1 MANKINLF
9 HKNEIGKTL
18 EFNNLEPNKYNVKVS
33 KLPNNS
39 ISVSNDGLHVDLS
52 EIKSIIETLQAE
64 LDKEIGVAKAFP
76 TQSIPDGYL
85 PMEGQKFDT
94 DRYPKLAKIY
104 PSGTL
109 PDLRGEFL
117 RGWDN
122 GRGLDPDRSL
132 LTTQEDAIRNITGL
146 IEDIVYQD
154 VRFSDNANGVFLR
167 LKDRKDKATLARNT
181 ANNKDAKGSDF
192 AGGWELDHSDGISFD
207 ASRVVPTAKENRPHN
222 IAFRFAC
229 RVG

>member
-18 EFNNLEPNKYNVKVS
+18 EFSNLESNKYNVKVS
-33 KLPNNS
+33 KLSNNG
-39 ISVSNDGLHVDLS
+39 ISVSNDGLYVDLS
-52 EIKSIIETLQAE
+52 EVKSIIETLKAE

-76 TQSIPDGYL
+76 TQTIPEGYL

-94 DRYPKLAKIY
+94 DRYPKLAKVY
-104 PSGTL
+104 PSGKL

-122 GRGLDPDRSL
+122 GRGIDSGRDL
-132 LTTQEDAIRNITGL
+132 LTAQEDAIRNITGY
-146 IEDIVYQD
+146 IQIAGI
-154 VRFSDNANGVFLR
+154 S
-167 LKDRKDKATLARNT
+167 
-181 ANNKDAKGSDF
+181 GSDAILRDNGGVLTHDGESAYGGNIGQI
-192 AGGWELDHSDGISFD
+192 AGTGKTSYMDTMRFD
-207 ASRVVPTAKENRPHN
+207 ASRVVPTAKENRPRN

-229 RVG
+229 RAE